1 MCWAAPFGTVTI
13 SAIASPAAVAL
24 DKPRGVLSDVVSH
37 RCCLCRIVNGKKSSW
52 FGAYSTLPRETTM
65 HKRKVSRDDGRRAII
80 AGFTLEDFERLN
92 RLDHANNLR
101 YIIRGTKW
109 LNDHGVELLQRYPQ
123 DFLDG
128 AGMTVEQY
136 LQALTVHID
145 CCHILL
151 KKIEDSRRSHDAR
164 Q

>member
-1 MCWAAPFGTVTI
+1 V
-13 SAIASPAAVAL
+13 
-24 DKPRGVLSDVVSH
+24 
-37 RCCLCRIVNGKKSSW
+37 
-52 FGAYSTLPRETTM
+52 

-80 AGFTLEDFERLN
+80 AGFTREDFERLN
-92 RLDHANNLR
+92 RLDHAKNLR
-101 YIIRGTKW
+101 CIIRGTKW
-109 LNDHGVELLQRYPQ
+109 LNYHGVELLRRYPQ

-151 KKIEDSRRSHDAR
+151 KKFEDLTRTHDAL

>member
-1 MCWAAPFGTVTI
+1 M
-13 SAIASPAAVAL
+13 
-24 DKPRGVLSDVVSH
+24 
-37 RCCLCRIVNGKKSSW
+37 
-52 FGAYSTLPRETTM
+52 TLPRETTM
-65 HKRKVSRDDGRRAII
+65 HKRKVSMDDGRRAII
-80 AGFTLEDFERLN
+80 AGFTREDFERLN
-92 RLDHANNLR
+92 RLDHAKNLR
-101 YIIRGTKW
+101 CIIKGTKW
-109 LNDHGVELLQRYPQ
+109 LNEHGIELLRQYPQ

-151 KKIEDSRRSHDAR
+151 KRIEDLRRSHDAL